1 MATARKNT
9 NPRWLVLVPIISI
22 ILISLIIMGYYFVKM
37 DHVTQPQI
45 AVIPVYGEIA
55 LSESSLADGAHEIAS
70 QIEKADKNPE
80 INAIILEINS
90 PGGGVVASEEISK
103 AVDNAKKPVVAWL
116 REVAASGAYWIAS
129 STDKIVADPATIT
142 GSIGVTASYLEFSG
156 LMEKMGVGYERLVT
170 GEYKDLGTP
179 YRKATENEKLMFQQK
194 IQTIN
199 EMFIKKVSTGRNMS
213 EDKVREIATGE
224 IFLGTQAKDL
234 GLVDFLGGKAEAQAV
249 AEQLAGVQNAKL
261 VTFKKKVTLMQ
272 LLTASAKES
281 FYSIGLGIG
290 DSWKAMAED
299 QDVALKA
306 QLG

>member
-179 YRKATENEKLMFQQK
+179 YRKATENERLMFQQK

-199 EMFIKKVSTGRNMS
+199 EMFIKKVSTGRNLS
-213 EDKVREIATGE
+213 ENKVREIATGE

>member
-1 MATARKNT
+1 
-9 NPRWLVLVPIISI
+9 
-22 ILISLIIMGYYFVKM
+22 
-37 DHVTQPQI
+37 
-45 AVIPVYGEIA
+45 
-55 LSESSLADGAHEIAS
+55 
-70 QIEKADKNPE
+70 
-80 INAIILEINS
+80 
-90 PGGGVVASEEISK
+90 
-103 AVDNAKKPVVAWL
+103 
-116 REVAASGAYWIAS
+116 
-129 STDKIVADPATIT
+129 
-142 GSIGVTASYLEFSG
+142 
-156 LMEKMGVGYERLVT
+156 MEKMGVGYERLVT